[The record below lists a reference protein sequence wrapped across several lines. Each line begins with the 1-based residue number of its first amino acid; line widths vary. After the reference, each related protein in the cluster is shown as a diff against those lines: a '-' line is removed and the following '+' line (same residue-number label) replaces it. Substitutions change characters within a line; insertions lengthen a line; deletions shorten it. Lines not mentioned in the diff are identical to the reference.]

1 MITALSRAGFD
12 VDLVGASKFEDFL
25 GQHARARVF
34 GAAVGVSPARVDIL
48 FLDDPL
54 DDLRVC
60 VTPALDFDVFA
71 SGQRIA
77 RGGSSAEI
85 FFAVSQR
92 VFALA
97 SDRRARDALRDAF
110 GLWEPRC

>member
-1 MITALSRAGFD
+1 MSISSVCRSSRTSWVSTPGRAC
-12 VDLVGASKFEDFL
+12 S
-25 GQHARARVF
+25 ARR
-34 GAAVGVSPARVDIL
+34 SPARVDIL
-48 FLDDPL
+48 FLDDPI
-54 DDLRVC
+54 DDLWVC
-60 VTPALDFDVFA
+60 VTPALDFDIFA
-71 SGQRIA
+71 SGRHIA

-97 SDRRARDALRDAF
+97 SDRRARDALEDAF

>member
-1 MITALSRAGFD
+1 MTALAKAGFA
-12 VDLVGASKFEDFL
+12 VDLVGVSKFEDFL

-34 GAAVGVSPARVDIL
+34 GATVRGSPARVDIL
-48 FLDDPL
+48 FLDDPI

-71 SGQRIA
+71 SGRHIA

-97 SDRRARDALRDAF
+97 SDRRARDALEDAF
-110 GLWEPRC
+110 GLREPRC